1 MIRRKGLTL
10 IEVVVSLVLLATV
23 ATSLLHAQ
31 SNALAQIRATEHADT
46 AAGLARELIVSW
58 KTLPETRSHPS
69 EGSFAGE
76 DSWSWSRTVRP
87 YSGTPELTLTEV
99 TLTIR
104 RSDERGV
111 AHVFAEYAWL
121 EQLDEKL

>member
-1 MIRRKGLTL
+1 MIRCKGLTL

-46 AAGLARELIVSW
+46 AVGLARELIVSW
-58 KTLPETRSHPS
+58 KMLPETRSIAG

-76 DSWSWSRTVRP
+76 PGWSWSRTVRP
-87 YSGTPELTLTEV
+87 YSDTRDLTLTEV
-99 TLTIR
+99 MLTIR
-104 RSDERGV
+104 RTNERGV
-111 AHVFAEYAWL
+111 AHVFAEYTWL
-121 EQLDEKL
+121 EQRNEKL